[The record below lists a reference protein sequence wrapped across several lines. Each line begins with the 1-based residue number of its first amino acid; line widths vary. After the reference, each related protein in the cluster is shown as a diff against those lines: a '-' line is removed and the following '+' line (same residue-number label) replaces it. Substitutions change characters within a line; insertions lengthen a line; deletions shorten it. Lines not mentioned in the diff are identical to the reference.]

1 MAGVQVP
8 ADAVP
13 AGYVHNPHTAK
24 VDAALAFL
32 RSEKASTE
40 GWQEIDT
47 KDGITME
54 KKAATDN
61 SPIPTLRSRGMVKN
75 MTPVAL
81 LATISLPSA
90 RPNWDDRYVTGGLL
104 ERYDRYTNKYYAV
117 QKGAGFLVSERDV
130 VGVQTIIVPEGGAD
144 KGFEVVQTS
153 VDGDPENSGWVRAT
167 ITCAGWSVVPRGEDL
182 EIAYVIKSKS
192 RSLNFGRVANFLPV
206 NPNGKLPSAVVGK
219 LVEGLPTVV
228 AKVLH
233 FIRSSGH
240 PPFILTSSFSSQLR
254 TEIFDLK
261 GRAHTAKFIAN
272 NQEEELAI
280 AVDPT
285 PFGGSWKVQV
295 SGNGDLS
302 AEKKGPTSA
311 VVRIPAGSGKFEVRI
326 TAE

>member
-1 MAGVQVP
+1 MTSVQVP
-8 ADAVP
+8 TDAVP

-47 KDGITME
+47 KDGIAME
-54 KKAATDN
+54 KKATTDN
-61 SPIPTLRSRGMVKN
+61 SSPIPTIRSRGMVKN

-90 RPNWDDRYVTGGLL
+90 RSNWDDRYVTGGLL
-104 ERYDRYTNKYYAV
+104 ERYDRHTNKYYAV
-117 QKGAGFLVSERDV
+117 QKGAGFLVSERDI
-130 VGVQTIIVPEGGAD
+130 VGIQTIIIPEGGVD

-153 VDGDPENSGWVRAT
+153 VEGDPESSGRVRAT
-167 ITCAGWSVVPRGEDL
+167 LTCAGWSVVPRGEDL
-182 EIAYVIKSKS
+182 EITYVIKM
-192 RSLNFGRVANFLPV
+192 
-206 NPNGKLPSAVVGK
+206 NPNGKIPSAVVSK
-219 LVEGLPTVV
+219 IVEGLPAVI
-228 AKVLH
+228 AKVIH

-240 PPFILTSSFSSQLR
+240 PPFISTPSFSSQLR

-261 GRAHTAKFIAN
+261 GKAHTVKLIASG
-272 NQEEELAI
+272 QDEELAI
-280 AVDPT
+280 TVDPK

-302 AEKKGPTSA
+302 AEKKSPTSA
-311 VVRIPAGSGKFEVRI
+311 IVRVAAGSGKIEVRI
-326 TAE
+326 TAA

>member
-1 MAGVQVP
+1 MTGVQVP

-13 AGYVHNPHTAK
+13 AGYVHNPHTSK
-24 VDAALAFL
+24 VDAVLAFL
-32 RSEKASTE
+32 HSEKASTE
-40 GWQEIDT
+40 GWQEIGT
-47 KDGITME
+47 KDGITTE
-54 KKAATDN
+54 KKVATDN
-61 SPIPTLRSRGMVKN
+61 SPIPTLRSRGIVKN

-81 LATISLPSA
+81 LAAISLPSA

-153 VDGDPENSGWVRAT
+153 VEGDPENSGRVRAT

-182 EIAYVIKSKS
+182 EIAYVIKM
-192 RSLNFGRVANFLPV
+192 

-219 LVEGLPTVV
+219 LIEGLPTVV

-233 FIRSSGH
+233 FVRSSGH
-240 PPFILTSSFSSQLR
+240 PPFILTPSFSSQLR

-261 GRAHTAKFIAN
+261 GRAHTAKFIAS
-272 NQEEELAI
+272 NQEEELVI
-280 AVDPT
+280 TVDPK

-311 VVRIPAGSGKFEVRI
+311 VVRIPARSGKFEVRI